1 MGCDIH
7 LYVESKPKN
16 CDTWFT
22 TGFGGEFSERN
33 YTMFGKLAGVRDE
46 PDYETFIEPRG
57 VPKDIS
63 WCALDGYTLH
73 VVENDKY
80 EEDSYYQDAEG
91 YCKRS
96 DAEMWVK
103 NGYSKYWND
112 DKLLVS
118 GPDWHS
124 ASWLTFE
131 EYEKIINTLN
141 SDALGYNRQYPDYVA
156 LLEYMRVFHN
166 CGQDVRIVFWFD
178 N

>member
-16 CDTWFT
+16 SDIWFT

-33 YTMFGKLAGVRDE
+33 YEIFAKLAGVRGE
-46 PDYETFIEPRG
+46 PDHETFIEPRG
-57 VPKDIS
+57 VPENIC
-63 WCALDGYTLH
+63 WGTLQGYTLH
-73 VVENDKY
+73 VMDDDKY
-80 EEDSYYQDAEG
+80 NEDTYYQCSGDFCNRSSAE
-91 YCKRS
+91 K
-96 DAEMWVK
+96 WVK
-103 NGYSKYWND
+103 NGYSRYWD
-112 DKLLVS
+112 DNKVLIT

-131 EYEKIINTLN
+131 EFEKIINTINL
-141 SDALGYNRQYPDYVA
+141 DELGYNKQYPDYVA

-166 CGQDVRIVFWFD
+166 YGRDVRIVFWFD